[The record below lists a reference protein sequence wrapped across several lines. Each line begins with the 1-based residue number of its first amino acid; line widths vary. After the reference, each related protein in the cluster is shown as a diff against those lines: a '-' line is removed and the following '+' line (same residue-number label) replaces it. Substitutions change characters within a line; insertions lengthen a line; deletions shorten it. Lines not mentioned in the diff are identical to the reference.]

1 MNLFLKVKEMFKN
14 LLLLILLIF
23 LYSCQSVKDALSGKK
38 YESSDEFLVIKK
50 NPLEIPPN
58 FDELPVPQTEK
69 INDQSE
75 LVDEEIKD
83 LIKSIN
89 SKNVKSNEAGNRS
102 AEEFVIDQINKD

>member
-1 MNLFLKVKEMFKN
+1 MNKKILIYFSC
-14 LLLLILLIF
+14 LLF
-23 LYSCQSVKDALSGKK
+23 LYSCQTLKDGWTGKK
-38 YESSDEFLVIKK
+38 QENSDEFLVIKK

-83 LIKSIN
+83 LIQEDLPFIKAENTFTKDKKSIN
-89 SKNVKSNEAGNRS
+89 YLL
-102 AEEFVIDQINKD
+102 

>member
-1 MNLFLKVKEMFKN
+1 MNKK
-14 LLLLILLIF
+14 ILLYFSCFLF
-23 LYSCQSVKDALSGKK
+23 LYSCQTVKDGLTGKK
-38 YESSDEFLVIKK
+38 QENSDEFLVIKK

-58 FDELPVPQTEK
+58 FDELPVPQSEQ

-89 SKNVKSNEAGNRS
+89 SKSVKSNETGNRS

>member
-1 MNLFLKVKEMFKN
+1 MNKK
-14 LLLLILLIF
+14 ILLYFSCFLF
-23 LYSCQSVKDALSGKK
+23 LYSCQTVKDGLTGKK
-38 YESSDEFLVIKK
+38 QENSDEFLVIKK
-50 NPLEIPPN
+50 NPLEIPPD
-58 FDELPVPQTEK
+58 FDELPVPQSEK

>member
-1 MNLFLKVKEMFKN
+1 MNKKILIYFSCFL
-14 LLLLILLIF
+14 L
-23 LYSCQSVKDALSGKK
+23 LYSCQTVKDGLTGKK
-38 YESSDEFLVIKK
+38 QENSDEFLVIKK

-58 FDELPVPQTEK
+58 FDELPVPQSEN

-89 SKNVKSNEAGNRS
+89 SKSAKSNETGNRS
-102 AEEFVIDQINKD
+102 AEEFVIGQINKD